1 MNKNKFYQ
9 FTAAAQDAPARL
21 DLFGSVGGG
30 FWDQGFDE
38 SSFKADMAVVRD
50 DQPLNVYINSMGG
63 SVYTG
68 IAIYNLI
75 SRHKGPVT
83 ITVAG
88 MAASAATIIT
98 SAKNAKVVMPRGS
111 MMLVHPV
118 RMSTDALT
126 PREMKEAAE
135 NLEKVR
141 LSVRDIYSEKTGLDE
156 KTLDKLMNAESF
168 LTAEEAVELGFAD
181 EIDESQVVENRAVGD
196 AVMVNGL
203 KVSGQ
208 LFAHAPKGFINAE
221 LPKASAVQKEVHKM
235 NLETLKAEHPELV
248 QAIRDEAIA
257 EGATNERARIQAIE
271 DIAVAGHEDMVMKA
285 KFDGK
290 TTAEALAVQI
300 LKADKARG
308 AQMLKDRKKDA
319 QALEGIEAEGN
330 EGLDPKAEA
339 KAKQDAE
346 MKAAIEAG
354 ARAFARK

>member
-1 MNKNKFYQ
+1 
-9 FTAAAQDAPARL
+9 
-21 DLFGSVGGG
+21 
-30 FWDQGFDE
+30 
-38 SSFKADMAVVRD
+38 MAVVRD

-196 AVMVNGL
+196 AVMVNNL
-203 KVSGQ
+203 KVSAQ
-208 LFAHAPKGFINAE
+208 FFANAPEGFIHAE
-221 LPKASAVQKEVHKM
+221 EPKASAVQKKEVRKM

-248 QAIRDEAIA
+248 QVIRNEAMV
-257 EGATNERARIQAIE
+257 EGAAQERARIQAIE
-271 DIAVAGHEDMVMKA
+271 DIAVVGHENLVNAA

-290 TTAEALAVQI
+290 TTA
-300 LKADKARG
+300 
-308 AQMLKDRKKDA
+308 DA
-319 QALEGIEAEGN
+319 KALEGIEPEGN
-330 EGLDPKAEA
+330 EGLDPKSEA